1 MAKVKIK
8 LPYEARERVSIQF
21 LEEDGTQALG
31 LTKQCFKDECDVLN
45 IISRH
50 DRTGLIDH
58 VNNAVAQYGDYSEI
72 NEYRE
77 SLDLVMQAQQSF
89 GEIPSNIREMF
100 NNDPGSFF
108 EFATN
113 PENHEKM
120 AELGLAEARPE
131 IEKPSKASSKNSGGQ
146 ASESAAENQARTEP
160 QKTT

>member
-1 MAKVKIK
+1 MPKPKIK
-8 LPYEARERVSIQF
+8 KPYEARERLSMKF
-21 LEEDGTQALG
+21 LDENGDQLLG

-58 VNNAVAQYGDYSEI
+58 LNNAVAQYGDYSEI

-77 SLDLVMQAQQSF
+77 SLDLVMQAQESF

-100 NNDPGSFF
+100 QNDPGQFF

-113 PENHEKM
+113 PANHEKM
-120 AELGLAEARPE
+120 VELGLAEARPD
-131 IEKPSKASSKNSGGQ
+131 KVSS
-146 ASESAAENQARTEP
+146 SEANLPKDGE
-160 QKTT
+160 QKELEV